1 MLQQLANPDFCGLED
16 LNATERRWA
25 PARPD
30 DCAHYSLNVE
40 EAARSVGVPTAT
52 LMRWQKLPEFQAAY
66 REARR
71 TVFGQAVARLQ
82 GNRCGGHHSA
92 GTRVS
97 EVGYVGLRLPRLL
110 DPYETSNIWAAP
122 LRG

>member
-1 MLQQLANPDFCGLED
+1 MLQQLANPDFCGLGD
-16 LNATERRWA
+16 LNATERPWA

-66 REARR
+66 RETRR
-71 TVFGQAVARLQ
+71 TVFGQAVARFER
-82 GNRCGGHHSA
+82 GPR
-92 GTRVS
+92 R
-97 EVGYVGLRLPRLL
+97 RPRLR
-110 DPYETSNIWAAP
+110 DPYKTSNIWAAP